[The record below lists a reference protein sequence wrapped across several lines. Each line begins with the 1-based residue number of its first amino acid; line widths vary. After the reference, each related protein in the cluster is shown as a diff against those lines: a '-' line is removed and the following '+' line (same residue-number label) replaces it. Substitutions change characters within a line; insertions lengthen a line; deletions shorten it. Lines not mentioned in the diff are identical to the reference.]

1 MKKASKKTL
10 LIYLFLTISSFFID
24 IRELFYKNLLEETS
38 IIPKSG
44 ITQVI
49 HKGDML
55 EISLE
60 KLQRLVRYYIL
71 KDNLQII

>member
-60 KLQRLVRYYIL
+60 KLQRLIGYYIL

>member
-60 KLQRLVRYYIL
+60 KLQRLIGYYIP

>member
-60 KLQRLVRYYIL
+60 KLQRLIRYYIL